1 MTDVLRELKREI
13 EAICEKDELPLRAV
27 KILQWIA
34 EQALTQDGVVDEA
47 ELYNQLVRLGESIDA
62 LQQEREGGA

>member
-1 MTDVLRELKREI
+1 MTDVLKELKNEI

-34 EQALTQDGVVDEA
+34 EQALTQDGVIDEG
-47 ELYNQLVRLGESIDA
+47 ELYSQLVRLEKASMPWKGT
-62 LQQEREGGA
+62 GGRA

>member
-1 MTDVLRELKREI
+1 MTDVLKELKSEI
-13 EAICEKDELPLRAV
+13 EAICERDELPQRTV

-47 ELYNQLVRLGESIDA
+47 ELYSQLVRLGESTDA
-62 LQQEREGGA
+62 LQQERGGGA

>member
-1 MTDVLRELKREI
+1 MTDVLKELKREI

-34 EQALTQDGVVDEA
+34 EQALTQDGVIDEG
-47 ELYNQLVRLGESIDA
+47 ELYSQLVRLGESIDA
-62 LQQEREGGA
+62 LAKEREGGA